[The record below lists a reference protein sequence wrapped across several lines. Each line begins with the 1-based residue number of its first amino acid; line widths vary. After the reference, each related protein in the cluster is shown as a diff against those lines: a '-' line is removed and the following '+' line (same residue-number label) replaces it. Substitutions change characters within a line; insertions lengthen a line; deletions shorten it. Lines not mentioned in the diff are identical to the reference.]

1 MDGLSIKTLQEL
13 GQESHQNTSVAGY
26 KGARVGSRVSFKVP
40 VLEGP

>member
-26 KGARVGSRVSFKVP
+26 KGARVGSRVSFKAP